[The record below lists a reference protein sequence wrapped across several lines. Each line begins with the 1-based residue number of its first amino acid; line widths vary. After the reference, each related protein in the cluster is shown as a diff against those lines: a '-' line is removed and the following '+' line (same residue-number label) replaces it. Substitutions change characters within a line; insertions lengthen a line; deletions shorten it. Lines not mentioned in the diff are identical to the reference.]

1 MGDDL
6 TLGKIAFDAYSES
19 TGGKTYNDRP
29 IPPWSDISP
38 HIQQAWQAAALAVV
52 EWVNGPY
59 KSMQEKKESPE

>member
-52 EWVNGPY
+52 EAHDGGFRH
-59 KSMQEKKESPE
+59 MGEKKEG